1 MASIVRVYSDCRE
14 YIESAADTAA
24 RIVRIKAIIV
34 ALEEQMYTIASD
46 PAQAAV
52 QEYSLDTGQSKIKT
66 VHRTIAD
73 ISTAIDVYD
82 KMLVRLVQR
91 TRSRTTQLIDKRN
104 IRFDG
109 Y

>member
-1 MASIVRVYSDCRE
+1 MASIVFEYRDCRE
-14 YIESAADTAA
+14 YIQTAA
-24 RIVRIKAIIV
+24 NTQARITRIQNIIA
-34 ALEEQMYTIASD
+34 ALEQRMLDIADD

-52 QEYSLDTGQSKIKT
+52 QEYSLDTSQSKIKT
-66 VHRTIAD
+66 VHRTISEIA
-73 ISTAIDVYD
+73 TAIDVYD

-91 TRSRTTQLIDKRN
+91 TRSRKTQLIDKRN